1 METEKIRYYPCTDC
15 GCRDYS
21 VHSDG
26 TYIQVICT
34 CCGKFATEGHAS
46 SAWEL
51 LRKKQVRE
59 FPDDDILDLLEFWEK
74 ALAEAREK
82 NNTEAIMAHQNEVN
96 LLQGEVLRRDITDK
110 ILQRQKEREKCE
122 KEKKRRYRFEKRI
135 RR

>member
-1 METEKIRYYPCTDC
+1 METENIRYYPCTDC

-26 TYIQVICT
+26 SYIQVICT
-34 CCGKFATEGHAS
+34 CCGKFATEGYGS

-74 ALAEAREK
+74 VLAEARGK

-96 LLQGEVLRRDITDK
+96 LLQGEVLRRNITNK
-110 ILQRQKEREKCE
+110 ILQRQKEREKRK
-122 KEKKRRYRFEKRI
+122 KEKKCRYQFENRIKR
-135 RR
+135 

>member
-1 METEKIRYYPCTDC
+1 MPYGNRKIRYYPCTDC

-21 VHSDG
+21 VNSDG
-26 TYIQVICT
+26 SYIQVVCT
-34 CCGKFATEGHAS
+34 CCGKFATEGYGN

-74 ALAEAREK
+74 SLAEAREK

-96 LLQGEVLRRDITDK
+96 LLQGEVLRRNITDK
-110 ILQRQKEREKCE
+110 MLQRQKKRKAGKG
-122 KEKKRRYRFEKRI
+122 KETQI
-135 RR
+135 PV

>member
-1 METEKIRYYPCTDC
+1 MEIEKIRYYPCTDC

-21 VHSDG
+21 VNSDG
-26 TYIQVICT
+26 SYIQVVCT
-34 CCGKFATEGHAS
+34 CCGKFATEGYGN

-74 ALAEAREK
+74 SLAEAKVK

-96 LLQGEVLRRDITDK
+96 LLQGEVLRRNITDK
-110 ILQRQKEREKCE
+110 MLQRQKKEKQE
-122 KEKKRRYRFEKRI
+122 KEKKRRYRFENRIKR
-135 RR
+135 

>member
-1 METEKIRYYPCTDC
+1 METENIRYYPCTDC

-26 TYIQVICT
+26 SYIQVICT
-34 CCGKFATEGHAS
+34 CCGKFATEGYGN

-74 ALAEAREK
+74 ALAEARGK

-96 LLQGEVLRRDITDK
+96 LLQGEVLRRNITNK
-110 ILQRQKEREKCE
+110 ILQRQKEREKRK
-122 KEKKRRYRFEKRI
+122 KEKKCRYQFENRIKR
-135 RR
+135 

>member
-1 METEKIRYYPCTDC
+1 MEIEKIRYYPCTDC

-21 VHSDG
+21 VNSDG
-26 TYIQVICT
+26 SYIQVVCT
-34 CCGKFATEGHAS
+34 CCGKFATEGYGN

-74 ALAEAREK
+74 SLAEAKVK

-96 LLQGEVLRRDITDK
+96 LLQGVVLRRNITDK
-110 ILQRQKEREKCE
+110 MLQRQKKEKQE
-122 KEKKRRYRFEKRI
+122 KEKKRRYRFENRIKR
-135 RR
+135 

>member
-1 METEKIRYYPCTDC
+1 MEIEKIRYYPCTDC

-26 TYIQVICT
+26 SYIQVVCT
-34 CCGKFATEGHAS
+34 CCGKFAAEGYGH

-59 FPDDDILDLLEFWEK
+59 FSDDDILDLLEFWEK
-74 ALAEAREK
+74 SLAEAREK

-96 LLQGEVLRRDITDK
+96 LLQGEVLRRNITDK
-110 ILQRQKEREKCE
+110 MLQRQKEKEKRE
-122 KEKKRRYRFEKRI
+122 KEKKHRYRFENRIKR
-135 RR
+135 

>member
-34 CCGKFATEGHAS
+34 CCGKCAAEGHAS

-59 FPDDDILDLLEFWEK
+59 FTDDDILDLLEFWEK

-110 ILQRQKEREKCE
+110 ILQRQKEREKRE
-122 KEKKRRYRFEKRI
+122 KEKKRRYRFDNRIKR
-135 RR
+135 